1 MYSGVHGKFYEA
13 TVFENLKADEVEEFD
28 KNFPHMEKLRLPGQ
42 WGYVEE

>member
-28 KNFPHMEKLRLPGQ
+28 KSFLNMEKLPLSGH
-42 WGYVEE
+42 WG